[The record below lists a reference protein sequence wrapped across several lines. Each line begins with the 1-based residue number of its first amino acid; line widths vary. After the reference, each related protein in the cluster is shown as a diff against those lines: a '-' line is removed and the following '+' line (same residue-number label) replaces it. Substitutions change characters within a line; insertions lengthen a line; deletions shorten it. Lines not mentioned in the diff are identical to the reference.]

1 MLNVLTG
8 IGVHHISRWIFNC
21 YVVADGGNAKPF
33 VVDAGIPLH
42 AAAVTAVL
50 TDELGGSGDDLALIT
65 ATHCHVDHVAGAPS
79 LHERTGAELHLPAK
93 ARDYLDGEEPRTP
106 NLRQMAKMTP
116 VLTDQRF
123 DRAGLWNLARNAKVA
138 GYGSGPFTMPVAPA
152 GFLDD
157 GETLPQAPDWEV
169 IRTPGHTDDSISF
182 YNSATR
188 TLLSGDAVLTF
199 RDHAWFN
206 PEITDE
212 SLSAATEDRLRS
224 LAVDHLLPGHGRPVH
239 RRDIMSN
246 AWSFRDRAR
255 DHGYPLLGC
264 KWLSR
269 AVNR

>member
-1 MLNVLTG
+1 MLNVLTA

-21 YVVADGGNAKPF
+21 YLVADGGAGRPF
-33 VVDAGIPLH
+33 VVDAGVPLN

-50 TDELGGSGDDLALIT
+50 TGELGRSSEDLALVT
-65 ATHCHVDHVAGAPS
+65 ATHCHVDHVAGAPL
-79 LHERTGAELHLPAK
+79 LHERTGAAVHLPAK
-93 ARDYLDGEEPRTP
+93 ARDYLAGEEPRTP
-106 NLRQMAKMTP
+106 GLRQMARMTP

-123 DRAGLWNLARNAKVA
+123 DIAGLWNLVRNAKAA
-138 GYGSGPFTMPVAPA
+138 GYGSGPFTMPIKPT

-157 GETLPQAPDWEV
+157 GQTLPQAPDWEV

-182 YNSATR
+182 YNAAGR

-199 RDHAWFN
+199 GGHGWFN

-239 RRDIMSN
+239 GRDLMSK
-246 AWSFRDRAR
+246 AWSFTDRAR

-269 AVNR
+269 GTTR